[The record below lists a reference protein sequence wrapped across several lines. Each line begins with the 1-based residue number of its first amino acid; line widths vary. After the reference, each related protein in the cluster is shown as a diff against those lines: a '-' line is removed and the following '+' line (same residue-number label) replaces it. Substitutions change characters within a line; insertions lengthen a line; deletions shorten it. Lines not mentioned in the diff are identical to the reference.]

1 MATRSKLIQQAIQR
15 ALITPQSLSGSS
27 EVFGSVIDTL
37 GYDSLSL
44 SVLVGTLT
52 GSGTH
57 SIVVKVYENSA
68 NSTSGGTNVTTSLIL
83 PSPAFANPIVN
94 AGALWNAWLS
104 MSGRQRYIYVSLTPT
119 FGGSETAA
127 LVAGACEL
135 GDIQT
140 SEPVSS

>member
-1 MATRSKLIQQAIQR
+1 MATRSKLIQQSIQR
-15 ALITPQSLSGSS
+15 ALINPVSLTGSS
-27 EVFGSVIDTL
+27 EVFGAVIDTK

-44 SVLVGTLT
+44 GIFIGTLT

-57 SIVVKVYENSA
+57 SIEVKIYENSA
-68 NSTSGGTNVTTSLIL
+68 NSTSGGTDVTSYLTQL
-83 PSPAFANPIVN
+83 PTADANPIVN
-94 AGALWNAWLS
+94 ASAKWRAYLS
-104 MSGRQRYIYVSLTPT
+104 LQNRQRYIYASLTPT

-140 SEPVSS
+140 SEPVST